1 MEKSLPYRR
10 VDKAILQAFI
20 HLAPRIPFEKMTVQD
35 IIDEA
40 LVSRYTF
47 YTHFHDKYEVAE
59 RVQADLY
66 QRFTDFIEKSIP
78 GIEAQHLAA
87 ETHHTLIDQKILE
100 FCRQNYA
107 EMLALKD
114 IHTETVDFVKK
125 MKDYFSGN
133 YLRSQEDRPSLALEA
148 VIYASVITALSEYSL
163 MEYFSF
169 SQVNM
174 SQSVFEAGIH
184 VMAQLIGLHNPGD
197 VETLMKTAKELLYR
211 ED

>member
-1 MEKSLPYRR
+1 MEKSLQYRR
-10 VDKAILQAFI
+10 VDKAILQAFV
-20 HLAPRIPFEKMTVQD
+20 HLAARIPFEKMTVQD

-59 RVQADLY
+59 RVQSELY
-66 QRFTDFIEKSIP
+66 QRFVDFIENGIP
-78 GIEAQHLAA
+78 EIESQNLTA
-87 ETHHTLIDQKILE
+87 ERHHTLVDQRILE
-100 FCRQNYA
+100 FCRQNHA

-114 IHTETVDFVKK
+114 IHTESVDFMKK
-125 MKDYFSGN
+125 MKKYFSEN

-148 VIYASVITALSEYSL
+148 VIYASVIAALSEYSL

-169 SQVNM
+169 SQANM

-184 VMAQLIGLHNPGD
+184 VMAHLIGLHNPGD
-197 VETLMKTAKELLYR
+197 VETLMDTARNMLYTK
-211 ED
+211 D